1 MTNVN
6 PQMRLKVKRDT
17 FHNAD
22 PRGGVYFRNNTSS
35 FRMEG
40 EGIDQ
45 WIEKLL
51 PMFNGEYSLAD
62 LTEGLP
68 APYRNQIFNIAE
80 TMYRNGFVRD
90 LSQDAAHQLPESI
103 LRKYASQIE
112 FLDHFGPSGAYRFQT
127 YRQIKMLAVGSG
139 PLFVALISA
148 LLESGLPQINM
159 LITDGEPTNRQ
170 RLLELE
176 EHARQMDPE
185 VELKEVFLLNE
196 GEDHWSEVVKPFDC
210 LLFVSRASE
219 LATLRNLHR
228 ACRQERKMFVP
239 AVCFN
244 RVGLAGPLVHPE
256 SEGCWESAWRRVHQ
270 ASFDNHLHEDI
281 SSATA
286 EAMLVNVIV
295 FESFKKLAGVTDSG
309 QRHQIYLFDLATLEG
324 RWHSFA
330 PHPLVT
336 GNVEVTEIQDIT
348 SQLEQSS
355 NRKEN
360 SLLDFFGGLTSEQ
373 TGIFHQWEEGD
384 LLQLPLAQCR
394 VQAAVSLSDGP
405 AELLPEWIGA
415 GLTHEEARREAGLAG
430 LELYVSRMTEVLG
443 MSLFSESE
451 TKSIEGNG
459 KRIVGVGAGE
469 TVAEAICR
477 GLCQCL
483 TMEWIKRPE
492 TLIPSVRP
500 VRLSNVEDEHCQF
513 YLMALTTM
521 KGEPKIALG
530 EAVFGFPV
538 VWIGAGDYW
547 VGSVGLCMT
556 HALRNALQQAI
567 VKEQNKSAAETE
579 QRLEAASVQMEE
591 RSPINLT
598 VPAFDLME
606 HSPNVIRAAR
616 QTLEQNQVQMA
627 VFELTLEPFLK
638 EQLAGVFGVV
648 LREEEQR

>member
-6 PQMRLKVKRDT
+6 AQMRLKVKRDT
-17 FHNAD
+17 FYNAD

-51 PMFNGEYSLAD
+51 PMFNGEYTLAD

-68 APYRNQIFNIAE
+68 APYQNQIFDIAE

-90 LSQDAAHQLPESI
+90 MSQDAVHQLPESI

-112 FLDHFGPSGAYRFQT
+112 FLDHFDHSGAYRFQT

-139 PLFVALISA
+139 TLFVALISA
-148 LLESGLPQINM
+148 LLDSGLPQIHM

-176 EHARQMDPE
+176 EHTRQMDPE

-196 GEDHWSEVVKPFDC
+196 GEDHWSEVVKPYDC

-219 LATLRNLHR
+219 LATLRSLHR

-270 ASFDNHLHEDI
+270 AAFDNHLHEDI
-281 SSATA
+281 FSSTA
-286 EAMLVNVIV
+286 EAMLANVIV
-295 FESFKKLAGVTDSG
+295 FESFKKLTGATDSG
-309 QRHQIYLFDLATLEG
+309 QHHQIFLFDLGTLEG

-336 GNVEVTEIQDIT
+336 GPAEVTDIRDIT

-355 NRKEN
+355 NRKN
-360 SLLDFFGGLTSEQ
+360 SLLAFLGGLTSEQ
-373 TGIFHQWEEGD
+373 TGIFHRWEEAD

-394 VQAAVSLSDGP
+394 VQAAVSRSDGP
-405 AELLPEWIGA
+405 AELLPEWIGS

-430 LELYVSRMTEVLG
+430 LEMYISRMAEVLG
-443 MSLFSESE
+443 FSLFTDSV
-451 TKSIEGNG
+451 TNSIEGNG
-459 KRIVGVGAGE
+459 KKIVGVGAGE
-469 TVAEAICR
+469 TVAEAIGR
-477 GLCQCL
+477 GLSQCL
-483 TMEWIKRPE
+483 TMEWIKRSE

-513 YLMALTTM
+513 YLRALTTM

-538 VWIGAGDYW
+538 VWIGVGDYW

-556 HALRNALQQAI
+556 HALRNALQQTLL
-567 VKEQNKSAAETE
+567 KEQNKSTRETE
-579 QRLEAASVQMEE
+579 QRLEIASVQMEE

-598 VPAFDLME
+598 VPAFNLME
-606 HSPNVIRAAR
+606 HSPNIIRAAR
-616 QTLEQNQVQMA
+616 QSLEQNHVQMT
-627 VFELTLEPFLK
+627 VFDLTLEPFLK